1 MIHDSSNVYAPCIYR
16 INTFL
21 KSGLPLISDR
31 KGDKIIVN
39 AEAAKTIT
47 MQLVDHHVIKTAT
60 RVKDPIGHLN
70 GKTIQKPI
78 SQHQF
83 FQHDKFDHFH
93 RVISC
98 WLI

>member
-1 MIHDSSNVYAPCIYR
+1 MSCIDAAIIKALVEHIGMDPDSIGGSSDTASI
-16 INTFL
+16 INATW
-21 KSGLPLISDR
+21 S
-31 KGDKIIVN
+31 
-39 AEAAKTIT
+39 TT
-47 MQLVDHHVIKTAT
+47 HHVIKTAT

-83 FQHDKFDHFH
+83 FQHDKFNHFH

-98 WLI
+98 WTI